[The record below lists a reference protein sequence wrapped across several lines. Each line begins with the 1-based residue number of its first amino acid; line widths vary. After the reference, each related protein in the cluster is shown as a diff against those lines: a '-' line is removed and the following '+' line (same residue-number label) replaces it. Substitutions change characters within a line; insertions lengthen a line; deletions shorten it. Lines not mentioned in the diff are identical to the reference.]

1 VLEGSTVVLGVTG
14 GIAAYK
20 AAEIVR
26 WLKKEGAAVVVVMSP
41 AAKRFVTPL
50 TLSTL
55 SGNPVLDDLW
65 APNQTLTFGRP
76 RARTSA
82 VEHIEVADAADL
94 VIVAPATADLLAKAA
109 LGLGDDMVT
118 TVLLA
123 TQAPVLYAPAM
134 NVQMWD
140 HPAVQENVATLRARG
155 AFFADPEEGELACG
169 WEGRGRLASL
179 EAIERAVARIVGGE
193 RKDAR
198 SAAARDGG
206 AGVLAGRR
214 VVVTAGPT
222 REPLD
227 PVRYLSNHSSGK
239 MGYALAEAAR
249 DAGAAVTL
257 VSGPTALVPPS
268 GVAFVAIETARELE
282 RALAKAADGAD
293 AVIMAAA
300 VADFRPAAVARQK
313 LKRADGARA
322 IELAANP
329 DILASLPRRNGLRV
343 VGFAVET
350 EKELAG
356 ARAKLRAK
364 RCDLLVLNNPTKDGS
379 RFGGDTNQV
388 TILDGRGK
396 AEALPVMTKR
406 AAAERIVARVAAL
419 FEGELSPGTVS
430 RAIRSRAPSA
440 KAKAKA
446 TRRGR

>member
-1 VLEGSTVVLGVTG
+1 VLAGKTVVLGVTG

-41 AAKRFVTPL
+41 AARQFITPL

-76 RARTSA
+76 RPRTSA

-94 VIVAPATADLLAKAA
+94 VIVAPATADTLAKAA
-109 LGLGDDMVT
+109 HGLGDDMVT

-123 TQAPVLYAPAM
+123 TQAPVLFAPAM

-140 HPAVQENVATLRARG
+140 HPATRANVALLASRG
-155 AFFADPEEGELACG
+155 AHFADPETGELACG

-179 EAIERAVARIVGGE
+179 EAIERSVKRILGGG
-193 RKDAR
+193 
-198 SAAARDGG
+198 SAAT
-206 AGVLAGRR
+206 GVLAGKR

-227 PVRYLSNHSSGK
+227 PVRYLTNHSSGK
-239 MGYALAEAAR
+239 MGYAIAEAAR

-257 VSGPTALVPPS
+257 VSGPTALAPPA
-268 GVAFVAIETARELE
+268 GVTTVAIETARELE
-282 RALAKAADGAD
+282 KALRAAAAKAD

-300 VADFRPAAVARQK
+300 VADFRPAAVAK
-313 LKRADGARA
+313 SKIKRAGAARTL
-322 IELAANP
+322 ELAPNP
-329 DILASLPRRNGLRV
+329 DILAGLPRRAGLKN

-356 ARAKLRAK
+356 ARAKLVAK
-364 RCDLLVLNNPTKDGS
+364 KCDLLVLNNPSKNGS
-379 RFGGDTNQV
+379 HFGGETNEI
-388 TILDGRGK
+388 TILDKAGK
-396 AEALPVMTKR
+396 AEALPVLPKR
-406 AAAERIVARVAAL
+406 EAADRIVARLAAL
-419 FEGELSPGTVS
+419 FDGRSRPAQLSPGTAR
-430 RAIRSRAPSA
+430 RARPNPARE
-440 KAKAKA
+440 K
-446 TRRGR
+446 RRGR

>member
-1 VLEGSTVVLGVTG
+1 VLAGKTVVLGVTG

-41 AAKRFVTPL
+41 AAKRFITPL

-65 APNQTLTFGRP
+65 APNETLRFGRP
-76 RARTSA
+76 RERTSA

-94 VIVAPATADLLAKAA
+94 VIVAPATADVLAKAA
-109 LGLGDDMVT
+109 HGLGDDMVT

-123 TQAPVLYAPAM
+123 TRAPVLFCPAM

-140 HPAVQENVATLRARG
+140 HPATQANLATLRARG
-155 AFFADPEEGELACG
+155 AFSAEPETGELACG

-179 EAIERAVARIVGGE
+179 ESIERSVARIFG
-193 RKDAR
+193 AR
-198 SAAARDGG
+198 GSRGAANARGASAARGTDRPSGS
-206 AGVLAGRR
+206 LAGRR

-222 REPLD
+222 REPID

-249 DAGAAVTL
+249 DAGADVTL
-257 VSGPTALVPPS
+257 VSGPTALTPPS
-268 GVAFVAIETARELE
+268 GVDFVAIETARELE
-282 RALAKAADGAD
+282 KALRAAAAKAD

-300 VADFRPAAVARQK
+300 VADFRPAETATTK
-313 LKRADGARA
+313 IKRASRPRA
-322 IELAANP
+322 IALAANP
-329 DILASLPRRNGLRV
+329 DILAGLPRRNGLKI

-350 EKELAG
+350 EKELDG

-364 RCDLLVLNNPTKDGS
+364 KCDLLVLNNPTKRGS
-379 RFGGDTNQV
+379 SFGGDTNQI
-388 TILDGRGK
+388 TILNGSGRP
-396 AEALPVMTKR
+396 EALPLLSKR
-406 AAAERIVARVAAL
+406 DAAERVVARLAAL
-419 FEGELSPGTVS
+419 FEPKG
-430 RAIRSRAPSA
+430 
-440 KAKAKA
+440 
-446 TRRGR
+446 RRGR